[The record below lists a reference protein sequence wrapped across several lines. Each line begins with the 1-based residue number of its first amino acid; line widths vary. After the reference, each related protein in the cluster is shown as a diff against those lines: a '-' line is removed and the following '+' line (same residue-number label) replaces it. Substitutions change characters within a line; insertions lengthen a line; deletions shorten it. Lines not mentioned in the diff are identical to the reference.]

1 MTKRCIDLCAAVL
14 FLLFMF
20 STQGLWAELSKADR
34 ASIKEMTSG
43 TLYLRVDIPC
53 KYVVGNWGVGPE
65 SLLEVSPTEYSAER
79 KLSLPTRKRE
89 SVYWGFF
96 PNSSVR
102 YGKPSFNGETV
113 SLDLEGVSPN
123 HEVILDFINIRSLD
137 DFTKAFNLA
146 FSKVPLQDEHPEWP
160 ADVREAIAT
169 HKLILGMTKEQAFDV
184 IGTPINAVKGTEND
198 VKTET
203 WFPRQDVGTII
214 EVKTFHGSQ
223 IQSARSGFPALL
235 KFKGGKLVAIEQST
249 RTVDLSDK

>member
-1 MTKRCIDLCAAVL
+1 MTSKSVRWQAGVLLLLLLCLPLILRA
-14 FLLFMF
+14 
-20 STQGLWAELSKADR
+20 QLSKEDR
-34 ASIKEMTSG
+34 AAIKGMTSG
-43 TLYLRVDIPC
+43 TLYLRVDLPC

-65 SLLEVSPTEYSAER
+65 SLLEVSPTGYSAER
-79 KLSLPTRKRE
+79 KLALPTHKRE

-96 PNSSVR
+96 PNSTVR
-102 YGKPSFNGETV
+102 YGKPSYNGETV

-169 HKLILGMTKEQAFDV
+169 HKLIPGMTKEQAFDV
-184 IGTPINAVKGTEND
+184 TGTPINVVKGTEND

-214 EVKTFHGSQ
+214 EVKVWHGSQ